1 VTALK
6 RLRILELAGDVAGE
20 YCGKL
25 VADFGAEV
33 IKIEAPGLGSATR
46 RRAPLCRSGAPQER
60 SALFAYL
67 NTNKR
72 SVTLDLAAPRGREI
86 LLRLAGTVD
95 ALIDDHPKGYLEGL
109 GLDPGECGHRH
120 PGLVICSVTPFG
132 YEAPAE
138 LQRACSLNVF
148 QSSGWGYHTPSDP
161 DPGTP
166 PLKGAG
172 RFLTDYESGLSA
184 AIALVAALYFKSG
197 SGRGQFV
204 DVSEQASLASLS
216 DYVLGQMVA
225 GHMDVNTKRS
235 AFDLGGPATFFQCRD
250 GYVYL
255 FMTEPGHWNGLYRL
269 MGEPPWMLEFPERW
283 LELHLTPER
292 IQRCRMQI
300 AQWMKSQER
309 VDVATRAQKLG
320 VALVPVNTV
329 KDVLESPQLQH
340 RKYFVELDHPTLGRS
355 KYPTVPY
362 QFSRTPARLEA
373 HAPLLGQHT
382 EQVLG
387 AVAGIGP
394 PSAGTLHEP
403 GVIRR

>member
-6 RLRILELAGDVAGE
+6 KLRILELAGAVAGE

-25 VADFGAEV
+25 LADFGAEI
-33 IKIEAPGLGSATR
+33 IKIEAPGRGSETR
-46 RRAPLCRSGAPQER
+46 RSAPFGASGPMPERSG
-60 SALFAYL
+60 LFAYL

-72 SVTLDLAAPRGREI
+72 SVTLDLGNPEGRAI
-86 LLRLAGTVD
+86 LLRLVEAVD
-95 ALIDDHPKGYLEGL
+95 AIIDDHPKGYLASL
-109 GLDPGECGHRH
+109 GLDPAACERSY
-120 PGLVICSVTPFG
+120 PGLVICAVTPFG

-138 LQRACSLNVF
+138 RQKAYTLNVF

-166 PLKGAG
+166 PLKGPG
-172 RFLTDYESGLSA
+172 RFLADYESGLSA
-184 AIALVAALYFKSG
+184 ATALVAALYFQSG

-204 DVSEQASLASLS
+204 DVSAQASLAALS

-255 FMTEPGHWNGLYRL
+255 FITEPGHWKGLYTL
-269 MGEPPWMLEFPERW
+269 MGEPEWMLEFPEHW
-283 LELHLTPER
+283 LELHLTVER
-292 IQRCRMQI
+292 IARCRTQI
-300 AQWMKSQER
+300 ALWMKAQDR
-309 VDVATRAQKLG
+309 VDVAARAQKLG

-329 KDVLESPQLQH
+329 EDVLESAQLQH

-362 QFSRTPARLEA
+362 QFSGTPARLDS
-373 HAPLLGQHT
+373 HAPSLGQHT

-387 AVAGIGP
+387 AVAGI
-394 PSAGTLHEP
+394 EP
-403 GVIRR
+403 RSVDSLRESGVI